1 MINLTR
7 DHKYSFPSIKLAA
20 TKRHNNVPNA
30 GKNMEKRVTDTLLV
44 RVNWL
49 ATGNKSFGPEISLN
63 TSIIDAR
70 KISQSIFVQYW
81 LW

>member
-30 GKNMEKRVTDTLLV
+30 GKKYGKK
-44 RVNWL
+44 
-49 ATGNKSFGPEISLN
+49 GN
-63 TSIIDAR
+63 
-70 KISQSIFVQYW
+70 
-81 LW
+81 